1 MHDGNSSRWRGALGV
16 LCLSVALGSGCA
28 TTAPQRTGTLVFEPQ
43 QITGDLELSELNDE
57 ELFAAGTAAHGSEQW
72 ELAARAFDRIID
84 FHPDSPLVAKA
95 RFNAGLAYERLEDW
109 ERAHERYSSLAD
121 PERGEGDALEASF
134 RAATMR
140 YMLGDL
146 EQAAAL
152 LDVLANRQDLPGERR
167 LQALTE
173 RGVCEKDAGRLET
186 AEATLRE
193 VLLQH
198 RQLEEA
204 GASPDVERAAQ
215 AQFHL
220 AEIYRLHYEGVELDA
235 SQGVKPLARELDHK
249 AELLLSAQGHY
260 LRTIRLGHG
269 EWAIAASAQVGAL
282 YENFWDALMSTPP
295 PPELEGEAVEV
306 YNEELR
312 KKIRVLLTK
321 AIGIY
326 ERTLETA
333 VRIGAQNPYIERT
346 RASLERMKALLVA
359 ETRSEQESTGGP
371 ASDPDAARTPAG
383 QAPSSG

>member
-1 MHDGNSSRWRGALGV
+1 MTCTTCGDSRRPPSTCSRPPAAEVGRGCGDASLRRVGPARPTRCLRGAPSGSRTAAPCLSGCGRRAMARRRMDAGGLPCRGDSGSPLRWSFRKPTSQQAGDQASDGCPLGGDGLQLRPATVAHIPAGARGCLPVPAGSPAPRPRRRPHVMHDGNSSRWRGALGV

-167 LQALTE
+167 LQAL
-173 RGVCEKDAGRLET
+173 
-186 AEATLRE
+186 
-193 VLLQH
+193 
-198 RQLEEA
+198 
-204 GASPDVERAAQ
+204 
-215 AQFHL
+215 
-220 AEIYRLHYEGVELDA
+220 
-235 SQGVKPLARELDHK
+235 
-249 AELLLSAQGHY
+249 
-260 LRTIRLGHG
+260 
-269 EWAIAASAQVGAL
+269 
-282 YENFWDALMSTPP
+282 
-295 PPELEGEAVEV
+295 
-306 YNEELR
+306 
-312 KKIRVLLTK
+312 
-321 AIGIY
+321 
-326 ERTLETA
+326 
-333 VRIGAQNPYIERT
+333 
-346 RASLERMKALLVA
+346 
-359 ETRSEQESTGGP
+359 
-371 ASDPDAARTPAG
+371 
-383 QAPSSG
+383 